1 MSLLKR
7 NVTTK
12 INYLFD
18 NYLPFRIR
26 NNRFLLYPLYFFLLK
41 GKRVN
46 EFMDFKKNVYDF
58 TELEIEKFYSKI
70 SSIISNRET
79 DLNQKSIDRILSIID
94 KKGSNQTIL
103 DVGCGDGY
111 MLNKISK
118 ICNPENLYGV
128 DFIDVIYNP
137 NWAFTRANI
146 TDLPYDDKYFDI
158 VICTHTLEHVIDIK
172 KAVLELIRVC
182 KKTLIVVM
190 PKQKYNLYTFDLH
203 INFFNTKNKVS
214 KLFNINTYELDII
227 DGDWFYVGKK
237 K

>member
-41 GKRVN
+41 GKMVN
-46 EFMDFKKNVYDF
+46 EFMDLKKNINKYTD
-58 TELEIEKFYSKI
+58 LEIENFYSKI
-70 SSIISNRET
+70 STIISSRKT
-79 DLNQKSIDRILSIID
+79 DLNQKSIDKILSIINNND
-94 KKGSNQTIL
+94 NNQSIL
-103 DVGCGDGY
+103 DVGCGEGY
-111 MLNKISK
+111 LLNEISR
-118 ICNPENLYGV
+118 ISNAENLYGV
-128 DFIDVIYNP
+128 DFCKISNNP
-137 NWAFTRANI
+137 DWKFTKAKI
-146 TDLPYDDKYFDI
+146 TDLPYDDKSFDL
-158 VICTHTLEHVIDIK
+158 VICTHTLEHVVNIK
-172 KAVLELIRVC
+172 KAVSELTRVC
-182 KKTLIVVM
+182 KNTLIVVV

-203 INFFNTKNKVS
+203 IHFFNS
-214 KLFNINTYELDII
+214 KSEVYNQFNINNYELDII